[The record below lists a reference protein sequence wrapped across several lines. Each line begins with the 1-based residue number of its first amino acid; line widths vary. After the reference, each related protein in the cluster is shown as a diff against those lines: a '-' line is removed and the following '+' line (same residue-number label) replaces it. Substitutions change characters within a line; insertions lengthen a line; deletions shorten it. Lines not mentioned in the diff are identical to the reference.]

1 MPHRHRH
8 RLLSRGIAPGVGAI
22 VAFVVSFAFTPSVA
36 AVSQVGVSAA
46 APVVGTIDYRNAS
59 YPAGIPS
66 LLVGGCSVNQ
76 ASLSATAAEVA
87 VETHQSLA
95 TSPFVG
101 TVGLSAPLIDTVCTN
116 IGFELASVS
125 NATLSGVGP
134 NGSTISCGPFSGYFD
149 RVGTQVLMDVQAPS
163 CTVDGDAT
171 GRVVLLLTGEWVPT
185 GSTSAGIN
193 SPIATATVAA
203 TLVLESV
210 S

>member
-1 MPHRHRH
+1 MPHRPRH
-8 RLLSRGIAPGVGAI
+8 RLLSRGVAPGLGAI
-22 VAFVVSFAFTPSVA
+22 VAFVVSFALTPSVA

-46 APVVGTIDYRNAS
+46 APIVGTIDYRNVG
-59 YPAGIPS
+59 YPSGIPS
-66 LLVGGCSVNQ
+66 LLAGGCSIGS
-76 ASLSATAAEVA
+76 ASLSATAADVA
-87 VETHQSLA
+87 VETHNSLA
-95 TSPFVG
+95 TFPFVG
-101 TVGLSAPLIDTVCTN
+101 TVSLSVPLNDTVCTN

-163 CTVDGDAT
+163 CTIDGDAT
-171 GRVVLLLTGEWVPT
+171 GRVVLVLTGEWAPT

-193 SPIATATVAA
+193 SPIGTATLAA
-203 TLVLESV
+203 TLALESV